1 MHAKAII
8 CINVSFFPD
17 QYNRATIHVTTSD
30 ITTNFHIT
38 FKPQIEATSA
48 TLSKQ
53 SQVIHNV
60 KESSLA
66 TPTVADVEGDT
77 HSHIQTSTPTAE
89 SSTWSSRKF
98 HEVNKIKND
107 TYLMTLKGPT
117 GVTAT
122 LSLEDLL
129 EETIVTHSTA
139 SVDVLSG
146 VTSIRS
152 DVNSTEKNAELST
165 VLPLKLAKNYEN
177 KNSAQGIKLENTI
190 SHEVKGAD
198 ISLKMDEK
206 ISASEEGSEYE
217 YVKVKRHATVEDRTG
232 KKMLKYVSSVDNI
245 EVQQV
250 YLLPMKSTCQNKHIF
265 HLYTFLS

>member
-1 MHAKAII
+1 LHAKAII

-17 QYNRATIHVTTSD
+17 QYNRATIQVTTSD

-89 SSTWSSRKF
+89 SSTWSSREF

-117 GVTAT
+117 GFTAT

-139 SVDVLSG
+139 SVDVLS
-146 VTSIRS
+146 

-165 VLPLKLAKNYEN
+165 LLPIKLARNYEN
-177 KNSAQGIKLENTI
+177 KNSAPGIKLENTI

-198 ISLKMDEK
+198 ISLKMD
-206 ISASEEGSEYE
+206 ASSEGSNTE

-232 KKMLKYVSSVDNI
+232 KEMLKYVSSVDNI

-250 YLLPMKSTCQNKHIF
+250 YLFPMKYTCQNKHIF